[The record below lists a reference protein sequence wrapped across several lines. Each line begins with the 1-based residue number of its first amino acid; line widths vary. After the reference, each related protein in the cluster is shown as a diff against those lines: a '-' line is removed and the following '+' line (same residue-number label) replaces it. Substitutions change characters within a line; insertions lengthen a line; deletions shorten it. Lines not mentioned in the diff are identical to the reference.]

1 MASNKAISVELSVKQ
16 RAILRRQLESGRYD
30 NASEVLGDALRL
42 MESRDAI
49 WDEWLRGEV
58 AASIADKRR
67 PVPMDQ
73 VFSRIEA
80 RHARRV
86 KAAKRAK

>member
-1 MASNKAISVELSVKQ
+1 MASTKAISVELSDKQ
-16 RAILRRQLESGRYD
+16 HAILRRQLESGRYE

-42 MESRDAI
+42 MASREAI

-58 AASIADKRR
+58 AASMADKRP
-67 PVPMDQ
+67 PVAMDE
-73 VFSRIEA
+73 VFSRIES

-86 KAAKRAK
+86 KAAKRGK

>member
-1 MASNKAISVELSVKQ
+1 MASTKAISVELGAKQ
-16 RAILRRQLESGRYD
+16 RAILRRQLESGRYE

-42 MESRDAI
+42 MESREAI

-58 AASIADKRR
+58 AASIGDKRR
-67 PVPMDQ
+67 PVAMDE

-80 RHARRV
+80 RHARRL
-86 KAAKRAK
+86 KAAKRGK